1 MGRNIL
7 GIFDGGDVQE
17 ISALIDKLEKS
28 SFDYLKLEGDGMSI
42 VIGKN
47 GVFDVSGAVAVPAAS
62 VPVAVAA
69 AHAAAPAVVA
79 AAAVAPAS
87 PSDAVAAAEAAAKP
101 AIAEQEGVYIIR
113 APSMGLFFAQPEPGA
128 PPYVSVGTEVKTG
141 DTVCLIEIMKTYSAL
156 TSPVDGTVI
165 AVHVV
170 NEEYLEADQPLISIK
185 VK

>member
-7 GIFDGGDVQE
+7 GIFDGGDIQE

-28 SFDYLKLEGDGMSI
+28 SFDYMKLEGDGMSI

-47 GVFDVSGAVAVPAAS
+47 GVFDVSGTVAAVAAA
-62 VPVAVAA
+62 PVAVAA
-69 AHAAAPAVVA
+69 APAAAPAVAAASAPEPVAGPA
-79 AAAVAPAS
+79 AAAEPAATVKS
-87 PSDAVAAAEAAAKP
+87 
-101 AIAEQEGVYIIR
+101 AIAEQEGVFIIR